1 MKSLKLALGIFAFA
15 SLSAFANPGLG
26 DDDKKPAT
34 TAESKKSTTVD
45 YRIQLGAYE
54 GEAPADI
61 QALLKEVE
69 GVTVMNSK
77 GKKAYLTASFNSEA
91 EASRVLP
98 ELRDKGFK
106 SAMKVVVVEDY
117 VIPSRTYH
125 FFYDNKK
132 VDASEKNKLFTP
144 EVRVI
149 K

>member
-15 SLSAFANPGLG
+15 SISAFSNTGLG
-26 DDDKKPAT
+26 DEDKKPSS
-34 TAESKKSTTVD
+34 TAASKKANTVD
-45 YRIQLGAYE
+45 YRIQLGAFA

-61 QALLKEVE
+61 LALLKDVE
-69 GVTVMNSK
+69 GVTTMTSK
-77 GKKAYLTASFNSEA
+77 GKKAYLTASFASEA
-91 EASRVLP
+91 AAEKVLP

-106 SAMKVVVVEDY
+106 SAMKVVVIEDY

-132 VDASEKNKLFTP
+132 VADSEKNKLFTP